1 MVEASILVAS
11 DGLSVDH
18 PSLTSPSD
26 QLPLVAD
33 RLREILVRRW
43 RFRCN
48 LPSHPC
54 RPR

>member
-1 MVEASILVAS
+1 MMMVEASILVAS

-33 RLREILVRRW
+33 RLREILINGGG
-43 RFRCN
+43 FDAI
-48 LPSHPC
+48 
-54 RPR
+54 